1 MESSQKEPRPH
12 CGNRSR
18 SVRCYCGILLA
29 HRFLQ
34 DWQAGTGGSH
44 PKTGRAIRLRFDMF
58 TTSEPGGTPH
68 DLDSVISE
76 SVVGL
81 PRIREHQR
89 SIEPPQASKT
99 VSPAIAE
106 LDDTDRQTFQHDRRP
121 HHPQP
126 TPGHPPKSWVVA
138 GISRTPTQTKD
149 FLHQERR
156 VGPRRCDHVQLRS
169 LLRHCPSRRKCLPL
183 DHRPGL
189 PE

>member
-1 MESSQKEPRPH
+1 MSVEPANSRAGLWNPPKRNHGHIAAIARGQSVATAESFLLTGSSRIGRRALEVATQRPV
-12 CGNRSR
+12 GRS
-18 SVRCYCGILLA
+18 
-29 HRFLQ
+29 
-34 DWQAGTGGSH
+34 GS
-44 PKTGRAIRLRFDMF
+44 
-58 TTSEPGGTPH
+58 
-68 DLDSVISE
+68 
-76 SVVGL
+76 GL
-81 PRIREHQR
+81 IC
-89 SIEPPQASKT
+89 SQASKS
-99 VSPAIAE
+99 VSPAIAQ

-138 GISRTPTQTKD
+138 GVSRTPTQTKD